1 MQYGDLVSVIVPVF
15 NRAHL
20 LSRTVG
26 SVCSQSY
33 RNIEILIIDDC
44 STDAIEDAVAALGD
58 ERVRLVKRAQNGGVA
73 AARNTGVEEA
83 KGELVAFF
91 DSDDICVFDRIER
104 QVRLFLAQPAD
115 YIGAYCARLF
125 YNDVEESNYT
135 RTACHIRP
143 YPHEAPLS
151 GNIANRTMQGNIIN
165 FPGLLVR
172 RSALLAAG
180 PSDELLRNNVDW
192 DLCLRLTQQGKFAF
206 EPEPLILTPTALKA
220 EVIAQRI
227 SRSSRYKTFSYVRIT
242 GKLRRR
248 KAAPRILAG
257 HHATAGRVLIAEG
270 YPTRARRFFKA
281 AIGNQPLSPK
291 IWGHYML
298 SFTPRL
304 HATIRNLRRRLS

>member
-1 MQYGDLVSVIVPVF
+1 LQYGDLVSVIVPVF

-20 LSRTVG
+20 LGRTVG

-33 RNIEILIIDDC
+33 KNIEILIVDDC
-44 STDAIEDAVAALGD
+44 STDAIEEAVAALGD
-58 ERVRLVKRAQNGGVA
+58 ARVRLVKRARNGGVA
-73 AARNTGVEEA
+73 AARNTGVDEA
-83 KGELVAFF
+83 KGALVAFF

-104 QVRLFLAQPAD
+104 QVRLLLAQPSD
-115 YIGAYCARLF
+115 YIGVYCARLF
-125 YNDVEESNYT
+125 YNDVEESNYV

-143 YPHEAPLS
+143 YPHETPLS
-151 GNIANRTMQGNIIN
+151 GDISRRTMQGNIIN

-172 RSALLAAG
+172 RTALLAAG

-248 KAAPRILAG
+248 QADPKVLAG
-257 HHATAGRVLIAEG
+257 HHATAGRVLISQG
-270 YPTRARRFFKA
+270 YPERARRFFRASIKNEPLSFKMWGHFLLSYFPGLHA
-281 AIGNQPLSPK
+281 AI
-291 IWGHYML
+291 
-298 SFTPRL
+298 
-304 HATIRNLRRRLS
+304 RNRRSKKP